1 MRILYIKHGDYH
13 LMASKGTAMHSSD
26 YIQAG
31 YILAIDQGTTGTTAL
46 LVDGSGRVLWHAYH
60 EITQIYPQPGWV
72 EHDPDEIFDSVIETV
87 EDLLEATE
95 ISPRQIVAVGIANQ
109 RETTVIWERG
119 TGRPVSNAI
128 VWQCRRTAPLC
139 DALKER
145 GMEAEVA
152 EKTGLPTDAYFPATK
167 IRWILDRIPDGQQ
180 RAENGELAF
189 GTVDTWLLW
198 NLTNGTVHATDV
210 SNASCSMLYNINT
223 LEWDADL
230 LEALNI
236 PAAILPDVMPS
247 SAVYGYTGGNFFA
260 GQAIPIGGV
269 AGDQQAALFG
279 QACFEPGMAK
289 NTYGTGSFILM
300 NTGAERVRSQHGLMS
315 IIAWD
320 LGGGVTYG
328 LEGSIFSTGAT
339 VQWLRDGLQLI
350 EASADVEALAA
361 SVEDNGGVYM
371 VPAFTGLAAP
381 HWDMYARGAIV
392 GITRGTTRAHIAR
405 AALES
410 TAYQTRD
417 AMDAMAN
424 DTGIDIPL
432 LRVDGG
438 GTANDLL
445 MQFQSDILG
454 IPIERHAIAETTALG
469 AAYLAGLATGF
480 WRDTDEIAA
489 NWASDKRFEPT
500 MDTKRRDRLYA
511 DWLRAVERSKNWQ
524 KP

>member
-1 MRILYIKHGDYH
+1 M
-13 LMASKGTAMHSSD
+13 LMPPS
-26 YIQAG
+26 G

-46 LVDGSGRVLWHAYH
+46 LVDGSGRVVWQAYQ

-72 EHDPDEIFDSVIETV
+72 EHNPNEIFDSVMETV
-87 EDLLEATE
+87 EELLEATE
-95 ISPRQIVAVGIANQ
+95 ISPRQLIAIGITNQ
-109 RETTVIWERG
+109 RETTIVWERS

-139 DALKER
+139 DALMAR
-145 GMEAEVA
+145 GLEEDVA
-152 EKTGLPTDAYFPATK
+152 EKTGLPIDAYFPATK
-167 IRWILDRIPDGQQ
+167 IRWILDHIPDGQQ

-198 NLTNGTVHATDV
+198 NLTNGTLHATDV
-210 SNASCSMLYNINT
+210 TNASRSMLYNIDT
-223 LEWDADL
+223 LEWDPDL
-230 LEALNI
+230 LEALDI
-236 PAAILPDVMPS
+236 PLAMLPSVKPS
-247 SAVYGYTGGNFFA
+247 SGIFGYTGGNFFA
-260 GQAIPIGGV
+260 GQAIPIAGV
-269 AGDQQAALFG
+269 AGDQHAALFG

-300 NTGAERVRSQHGLMS
+300 NTGAERVRSDHGLLS

-320 LGGGVTYG
+320 LGEGVTYG

-339 VQWLRDGLQLI
+339 VQWLRDGLQFI
-350 EASADVEALAA
+350 EASADVEALAD
-361 SVEDNGGVYM
+361 SVEDNGGVYL
-371 VPAFTGLAAP
+371 VPAFTGLGAP
-381 HWDMYARGAIV
+381 HWDMYARGTIV
-392 GITRGTTRAHIAR
+392 GITRGTSRGHIAR

-417 AMDAMAN
+417 AVDAMRN
-424 DTGIDIPL
+424 DTGLDIPL

-454 IPIERHAIAETTALG
+454 IPIERHAVAETTALG

-480 WRDTDEIAA
+480 WQNTDEIAA
-489 NWASDKRFEPT
+489 NWATDKRFDPS
-500 MDTKRRDRLYA
+500 MDPDKRASLHKN
-511 DWLRAVERSKNWQ
+511 WLRAIDRSKNWQ
-524 KP
+524 ES

>member
-1 MRILYIKHGDYH
+1 M
-13 LMASKGTAMHSSD
+13 LMPPS
-26 YIQAG
+26 G

-46 LVDGSGRVLWHAYH
+46 LVDGSGRVVWQAYQ

-72 EHDPDEIFDSVIETV
+72 EHNPNEIFDSVMETV
-87 EDLLEATE
+87 EDLLESTE
-95 ISPRQIVAVGIANQ
+95 ISPRQLIAIGITNQ
-109 RETTVIWERG
+109 RETTIVWERS

-139 DALKER
+139 DALMAR
-145 GMEAEVA
+145 GLEEDVA
-152 EKTGLPTDAYFPATK
+152 EKTGLPIDAYFPASK
-167 IRWILDRIPDGQQ
+167 IRWILDHIPDGQQ

-198 NLTNGTVHATDV
+198 NLTNGTLHATDV
-210 SNASCSMLYNINT
+210 TNASRSMLYNIDT
-223 LEWDADL
+223 LEWDPDL
-230 LEALNI
+230 LEALDI
-236 PAAILPDVMPS
+236 PLAMLPSVKPS
-247 SAVYGYTGGNFFA
+247 SGIFGYTGGNFFA
-260 GQAIPIGGV
+260 GQAIPIAGV
-269 AGDQQAALFG
+269 AGDQHAALFG

-300 NTGAERVRSQHGLMS
+300 NTGTERVRSDHGLLS

-320 LGGGVTYG
+320 LGEGVTYG

-339 VQWLRDGLQLI
+339 VQWLRDGLQFI

-361 SVEDNGGVYM
+361 SVEDNGGVYL
-371 VPAFTGLAAP
+371 VPAFTGLGAP
-381 HWDMYARGAIV
+381 HWDMYARGTIV
-392 GITRGTTRAHIAR
+392 GITRGTSRGHIAR

-417 AMDAMAN
+417 AVDAMRN
-424 DTGIDIPL
+424 DTGLDIPL

-445 MQFQSDILG
+445 MQFQSDMLG
-454 IPIERHAIAETTALG
+454 IPIERHAVAETTALG

-480 WRDTDEIAA
+480 WQNTDEIAA
-489 NWASDKRFEPT
+489 NWATDKRFDPS
-500 MDTKRRDRLYA
+500 MDPDKRASLHHN
-511 DWLRAVERSKNWQ
+511 WLRAIDRSKNWHES
-524 KP
+524 